1 MAKYEGQ
8 PVMAQAEAYTK
19 NGHPRSYGLWATGC
33 MAWRRGPWNERIG
46 AAWIVQQTWWS
57 YQDQISWPVVVR
69 DQNVDVSLLPG
80 GLWDRTYVEFRAHA
94 SNA

>member
-1 MAKYEGQ
+1 
-8 PVMAQAEAYTK
+8 
-19 NGHPRSYGLWATGC
+19 
-33 MAWRRGPWNERIG
+33 
-46 AAWIVQQTWWS
+46 
-57 YQDQISWPVVVR
+57 VVR